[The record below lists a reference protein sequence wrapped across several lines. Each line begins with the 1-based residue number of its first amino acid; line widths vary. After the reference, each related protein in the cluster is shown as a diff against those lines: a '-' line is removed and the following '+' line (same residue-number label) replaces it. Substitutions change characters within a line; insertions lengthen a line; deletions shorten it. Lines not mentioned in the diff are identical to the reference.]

1 MSKNKKTILV
11 DCGNTYLKWCLF
23 DGTSLTQQQRLF
35 HADTSELEAFK
46 SLIDNH
52 STDCNSIVMVSV
64 LGDVF
69 ASGAKL
75 LAENAQLNFLD
86 VKSEKYLGDI
96 VNAYTEPEKL
106 GSDRL
111 VAMVGAYE
119 ILENNE
125 ACIVIDSGTATTI
138 DALDNTGQH
147 LGGVIFPGFA
157 LNLKGLS
164 NNTHLLP
171 DFDVEKQQ
179 IQNQGL
185 AKNTPDAIATGC
197 LLSLASAIDG
207 ICNKMK
213 SHMERA
219 NQDSDSRNIIV
230 KRILCGG
237 ATEVLLPHLEN
248 EYVCQEN
255 LIMIGLKSLSLK
267 EQQRKDD

>member
-52 STDCNSIVMVSV
+52 STDCDSIVMVSV

-119 ILENNE
+119 MLEDNE

-164 NNTHLLP
+164 NNTHLL
-171 DFDVEKQQ
+171 
-179 IQNQGL
+179 
-185 AKNTPDAIATGC
+185 
-197 LLSLASAIDG
+197 
-207 ICNKMK
+207 
-213 SHMERA
+213 ERA